1 MITILLSGNRKG
13 IPFAP
18 SLSRNRNQ
26 AVPCVVFMG
35 LRIQG
40 REILA
45 QTTRNYIEKSLSH
58 QNPPICTL
66 FPQFASALTAGPA
79 SSSMMQCH
87 CYRCISQRIKK
98 GIKMKPNIKKKIT
111 PPHPHQT
118 THSHTRTR
126 SLQQS
131 IPTLCL
137 CIFDLIRQRLRK
149 RKQATQASE
158 RRLRAR
164 HGEVSSTDE
173 RVSNAYD

>member
-18 SLSRNRNQ
+18 SLSRNRIQ

-66 FPQFASALTAGPA
+66 SP
-79 SSSMMQCH
+79 
-87 CYRCISQRIKK
+87 
-98 GIKMKPNIKKKIT
+98 
-111 PPHPHQT
+111 
-118 THSHTRTR
+118 
-126 SLQQS
+126 
-131 IPTLCL
+131 
-137 CIFDLIRQRLRK
+137 
-149 RKQATQASE
+149 
-158 RRLRAR
+158 
-164 HGEVSSTDE
+164 
-173 RVSNAYD
+173 